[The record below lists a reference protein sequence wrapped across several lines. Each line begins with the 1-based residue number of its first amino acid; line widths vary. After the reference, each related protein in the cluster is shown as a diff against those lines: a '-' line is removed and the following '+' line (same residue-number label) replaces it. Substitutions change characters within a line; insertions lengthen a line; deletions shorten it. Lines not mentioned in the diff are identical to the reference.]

1 MVEAEGLEI
10 HPWEHEN
17 MDYLVRTTF
26 LGHMKYILSIER
38 QLGAD
43 NGRKGSEKII
53 LGDIE
58 I

>member
-1 MVEAEGLEI
+1 MVEAEGLET

-53 LGDIE
+53 LGRY
-58 I
+58 